1 MAKDSWFIDSLTVP
15 AIEVTS
21 EVSIDHNIGTTV

>member
-1 MAKDSWFIDSLTVP
+1 MAKDSWFIDSPTVP
-15 AIEVTS
+15 AIEVAS